1 MKSDLFWRVWATIP
15 SFDLNLRTFGF
26 EQLRFVQCEDQ
37 LLAATPCRL
46 RLLRAHLKDPAT
58 YSLVRDATSNT
69 LHSIGYTRSDA
80 SIYLSIDTVAMYL
93 RRTKRAKT

>member
-1 MKSDLFWRVWATIP
+1 MDRGQGTVGTTTGKRRDIKHIALHWIHSFRV
-15 SFDLNLRTFGF
+15 NLRGGQWTGDRGQW
-26 EQLRFVQCEDQ
+26 E
-37 LLAATPCRL
+37 LLQ
-46 RLLRAHLKDPAT
+46 
-58 YSLVRDATSNT
+58 VRDATSNT